1 MDVRVRGTAP
11 GRACDSV
18 AERRR
23 WRRGAR
29 GGTTPGMTTDPE
41 LDEVLRIAR
50 TAERRVRAVYAT
62 DFTVEMKG
70 PGDPVTRADREA
82 SEMIC
87 AALAASF
94 PGDAIL
100 SEENVPASAAEVARV
115 VGSPRV
121 WFVDPLDGTREFT
134 ERIGEF
140 AVMIGLAVGG
150 RAALGVVVMPVDGEA
165 IAGRVGAEAF
175 AEDAQGARRPLSVSK
190 VSDAREAT
198 IVVSRSHRPPLLD
211 PLIARLGIGRVVP
224 CGSVGVKVA
233 RLVLGR
239 ADLYVHDGGG
249 AKRWDTCAPEAVLAA
264 AGGRFSDLRGA
275 PIDYSS
281 ADLVARSG
289 IVATNGA
296 LHEAVLSAV
305 TAIKAVP

>member
-1 MDVRVRGTAP
+1 
-11 GRACDSV
+11 
-18 AERRR
+18 
-23 WRRGAR
+23 
-29 GGTTPGMTTDPE
+29 MTTDPE

-50 TAERRVRAVYAT
+50 TAERHVRAIYGTA
-62 DFTVEMKG
+62 FTVELKA

-82 SEMIC
+82 SDMIC

-94 PGDAIL
+94 PGDAII
-100 SEENVPASAAEVARV
+100 SEESVPASPAEVARRV
-115 VGSPRV
+115 ASPRV

-150 RAALGVVVMPVDGEA
+150 RATLGAVVMPAGGEA
-165 IAGRVGAEAF
+165 IAGRVGASAF
-175 AEDAQGARRPLSVSK
+175 AEDAQGVRRPLSVSK
-190 VSDAREAT
+190 VSDPRDAT

-211 PLIARLGIGRVVP
+211 PLIERLGIRKVVP
-224 CGSVGVKVA
+224 CGSVGVKVS
-233 RLVLGR
+233 RLVLAQ

-264 AGGRFSDLRGA
+264 AGGRFTDLHGA
-275 PIDYSS
+275 PIDYAST
-281 ADLVARSG
+281 DLVLRTG

-296 LHEAVLSAV
+296 LHDAVLSAL
-305 TAIKAVP
+305 PR